1 MTTIDKKIKKLLEL
15 CDTFLFVEYYSHT
28 KGDMYKIENPFT
40 HYAKE
45 ILVLGFVDDGIEKSL
60 DSAMEQIAKK
70 REEFYGEN
78 NFNSVEFLKIDSEP
92 VCSCK
97 VGEPYNNLC
106 CPVHGKVPKLD

>member
-1 MTTIDKKIKKLLEL
+1 LITIDKKIKKLLEL

-45 ILVLGFVDDGIEKSL
+45 VLVLGFVDDGIEKSL
-60 DSAMEQIAKK
+60 DLAMEQVAKK

-78 NFNSVEFLKIDSEP
+78 NFNSVEFLK
-92 VCSCK
+92 V
-97 VGEPYNNLC
+97 
-106 CPVHGKVPKLD
+106 

>member
-1 MTTIDKKIKKLLEL
+1 MITIDKKIKKLLEL

-45 ILVLGFVDDGIEKSL
+45 VLVLGFVDDGIEKSL
-60 DSAMEQIAKK
+60 DLAMEQVAKK

-78 NFNSVEFLKIDSEP
+78 NFNSVEFLK
-92 VCSCK
+92 V
-97 VGEPYNNLC
+97 
-106 CPVHGKVPKLD
+106 